1 MEHQVLV
8 HMVMKYMKTLSFD
21 YVRDLTPE
29 KRSAGSRGVMN
40 IDTGFGFG
48 LDCVM
53 YVFRPPHD
61 I

>member
-1 MEHQVLV
+1 MEPQVLV
-8 HMVMKYMKTLSFD
+8 RMVMKYIKILSFD

-40 IDTGFGFG
+40 IDTVFGFR
-48 LDCVM
+48 LDYVM